1 MRFGLLLTTFFG
13 LALAP
18 VALAPAAPVPRG
30 AGPRYFYPTRVGDR
44 MVHIRDEPRAE
55 FTTYVAKVEKV
66 DGAFHV
72 TVNLILRDEE
82 QLDEKMEVSSKGLR
96 MIRNTYRRTLPHP
109 IWPLKVTP
117 DADATW
123 TGKWAVFTNSG
134 DIFEEQQYTAAGWEM
149 VEVPAGKFQTIR
161 VERVGTLQGSKS
173 KCTLWYALDVGC
185 VKLTYDSTT
194 VVLKSF
200 ARGPN

>member
-18 VALAPAAPVPRG
+18 AALAPAAPVPRG

-44 MVHIRDEPRAE
+44 MVHARDDNYEY
-55 FTTYVAKVEKV
+55 TTTVAKVEKA
-66 DGAFHV
+66 DGVLHV
-72 TVNLILRDEE
+72 TTNQIMADGTER
-82 QLDEKMEVSSKGLR
+82 LDEKMEVSSKGLR

-109 IWPLKVTP
+109 IWPLQVTP

-134 DIFEEQQYTAAGWEM
+134 DIFEEQEYTAAGWET
-149 VEVPAGKFQTIR
+149 VEVPAGKFQAIR

-185 VKLTYDSTT
+185 VKWKDATCGA
-194 VVLKSF
+194 VLKSF
-200 ARGPN
+200 TRGPN